1 MKYIIIAF
9 ILFCVYNAAVNGKT
23 RRTVKRNA
31 NSYTNTMRKYERE
44 QREIMREQERQYKEV
59 ERLAREQERQAA
71 QLEKHEERIAKLE
84 FRMEQAERDI
94 EHWNEHLANL
104 YAMLDYEMAQQEATV
119 PGGREYAKR
128 QNKIIT
134 LTNKVH
140 TAENRL
146 AKAEFEKTQA
156 EKTLSA

>member
-9 ILFCVYNAAVNGKT
+9 LIFCVYNAIANSKT
-23 RRTVKRNA
+23 RRTVKR
-31 NSYTNTMRKYERE
+31 STSIYTKAMREYERE

-59 ERLAREQERQAA
+59 ERLAREQEKQAA
-71 QLEKHEERIAKLE
+71 QLAKHEERIAKLE
-84 FRMEQAERDI
+84 FRMKQAERDI

-119 PGGREYAKR
+119 PGGKEYAKR
-128 QNKIIT
+128 QNKIIS
-134 LTNKVH
+134 LTNRVH
-140 TAENRL
+140 TAENKL
-146 AKAEFEKTQA
+146 AKAEYEKAQA